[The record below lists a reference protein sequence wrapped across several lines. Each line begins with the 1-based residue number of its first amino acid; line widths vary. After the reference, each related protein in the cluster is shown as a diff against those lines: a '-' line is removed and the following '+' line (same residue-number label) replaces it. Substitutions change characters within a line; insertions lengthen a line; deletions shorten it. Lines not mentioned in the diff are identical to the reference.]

1 MELITYKIEF
11 LSGHEGFGWMEI
23 DASTMT
29 VYRIIKDDGTD
40 VTHTGMSYK
49 VVD

>member
-11 LSGHEGFGWMEI
+11 LSGHEGYGQVEI

-40 VTHTGMSYK
+40 VTNTGMSYK
-49 VVD
+49 VID